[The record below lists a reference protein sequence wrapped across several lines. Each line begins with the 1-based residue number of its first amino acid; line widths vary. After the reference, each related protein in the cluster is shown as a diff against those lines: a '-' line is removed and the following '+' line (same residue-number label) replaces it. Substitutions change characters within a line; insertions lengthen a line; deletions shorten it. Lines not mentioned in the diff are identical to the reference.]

1 MGGRI
6 VREKKTKML
15 CLPVE
20 TLNEVDRMILET
32 GLSQLPYWRI
42 AGWLNESGY
51 EISKS
56 TVARHA
62 KKILANRQVR
72 KKIKGRIKTQRPLT
86 VRMKR
91 IYAILSELLDLIES
105 EDNTLLGTNNT
116 DTEIVRK
123 RKLDPQQGAL

>member
-6 VREKKTKML
+6 VRELKTKML

-32 GLSQLPYWRI
+32 GPSQLPYWRI
-42 AGWLNESGY
+42 TGWLNESGY

-72 KKIKGRIKTQRPLT
+72 RKIKGRIKTQRPLT

-123 RKLDPQQGAL
+123 RN